1 MHDAIQASAELPQ
14 SRAPVQRNL
23 MATSQAFGTQAVE
36 GALSDIGHLTAM
48 FPDTQQ
54 LAHPAAEP
62 RECQVQQSALEQ
74 DSQCAVTCHN
84 CMSD

>member
-1 MHDAIQASAELPQ
+1 MAEPPQ

-54 LAHPAAEP
+54 LAHPPADP
-62 RECQVQQSALEQ
+62 RKSQVQYSGSELHTQCQLRRQ
-74 DSQCAVTCHN
+74 D
-84 CMSD
+84 CMSDWQPCCC